1 MRINLIVYYRFK
13 DDCAT
18 VKLLRKL
25 IQNKREGDG
34 GFIIFRG
41 KTSITLIQYCMA
53 QIKRTRSTE
62 LNKNISRAREK
73 SFCQEKSLPRFTRD
87 IKLLMGTNEFARKKS
102 R

>member
-18 VKLLRKL
+18 VKLQRKL

-62 LNKNISRAREK
+62 LNKIFHEPERKAFVRK
-73 SFCQEKSLPRFTRD
+73 SHCQDSQE
-87 IKLLMGTNEFARKKS
+87 I
-102 R
+102 